1 MSIYIP
7 LYEKYIPKEFTD
19 IIIGTDLIDKLK
31 KICHSMVDGLPNMLI
46 HGPPS
51 SGKYT
56 KAIVLLNEYIKSY
69 IQTYKSSE
77 INNYSV
83 FDYKIRAVSSLPENC
98 GEYVPLDQKSVLLP
112 MTNIHCEFDM
122 NQPNSEKT
130 LVNFINNYSNSKNV
144 SLGCHK
150 YVIVRHSENITH
162 QTQDIL
168 RKILESKTHN
178 IRFILLSRSI
188 TNISG
193 PIRSRLLCISN
204 QSASENETI
213 KLLKHIA
220 KLENYKLTQKRIASI
235 ITYSK
240 YGTLNNIY
248 VKEALFIMEA
258 SFIMLNKQTK
268 KYKLYS
274 VYKPMR
280 YLLTDQLYNELISAN
295 NQTLSGSQT
304 TNTTNQ
310 NITNQNIPN
319 QNINY
324 SQIILNC
331 RLIIEKIYLSFTYDF
346 ADILT
351 GDLFHRILDSYPHNK
366 CNLISIVSK
375 FNHCIQRKHITHQL
389 LQTDKYIIDLTNY
402 ICGI

>member
-1 MSIYIP
+1 MVD
-7 LYEKYIPKEFTD
+7 EF
-19 IIIGTDLIDKLK
+19 
-31 KICHSMVDGLPNMLI
+31 DGLPNMLI

-56 KAIVLLNEYIKSY
+56 KAIVLLNEYIKLY
-69 IQTYKSSE
+69 IKKYKPLE

-83 FDYKIRAVSSLPENC
+83 FDYKIRAVSSLAENC
-98 GEYVPLDQKSVLLP
+98 GDYVPLDQKSVLLP

-130 LVNFINNYSNSKNV
+130 LVSFINNYSNSKNIG
-144 SLGCHK
+144 LGCHK
-150 YVIVRHSENITH
+150 YIIIRHSENITH

-178 IRFILLSRSI
+178 IRFIFLSRSI
-188 TNISG
+188 TNISS

-204 QSASENETI
+204 QSANENETI
-213 KLLKHIA
+213 QLLKHIA
-220 KLENYKLTQKRIASI
+220 KLENYKLTQKRISSI

-268 KYKLYS
+268 KYKLFS
-274 VYKPMR
+274 IYKPMR
-280 YLLTDQLYNELISAN
+280 YLLTEQLYNELTSIY
-295 NQTLSGSQT
+295 
-304 TNTTNQ
+304 NQ
-310 NITNQNIPN
+310 NTAQHNKNIASN
-319 QNINY
+319 NLNINY
-324 SQIILNC
+324 AQIILNC

-346 ADILT
+346 VDILT
-351 GDLFHRILDSYPHNK
+351 GDLFHKIINSYPHNK
-366 CNLISIVSK
+366 SDLISIVSK
-375 FNHCIQRKHITHQL
+375 FNHSIQRKHITHQL
-389 LQTDKYIIDLTNY
+389 LQTDKYIIDLANY
-402 ICGI
+402 ICGIRNI